1 MTSRLTRRITSTHS
15 PTSAP
20 LLSHSSSP
28 TVLNSLPISLYSHT
42 LCSGAS
48 CHSAVIQ
55 PPSIRHPAS
64 YRRVT
69 VLWLFSLGGSHGETV
84 TPLHVLSHSPV
95 RKRATSPLWCVSVPL
110 HIGYILQTYKPRI
123 EDGFCEQPPAV
134 SNTAGPCTRPT
145 TSTCWAPTPLS
156 RCNPYGGE
164 GDVP

>member
-20 LLSHSSSP
+20 LLSLSSP
-28 TVLNSLPISLYSHT
+28 PTVMNSLPISLYSHT

-69 VLWLFSLGGSHGETV
+69 LSRLLSLFGSRGEAV
-84 TPLHVLSHSPV
+84 TPLHVLSHSPARKRATFPLPV
-95 RKRATSPLWCVSVPL
+95 RKRAFILWIHST
-110 HIGYILQTYKPRI
+110 YTYKPRI
-123 EDGFCEQPPAV
+123 VDGFEQSSTV

-145 TSTCWAPTPLS
+145 TSTCWAPTLLF